1 MKFGPVPVERAAG
14 HILAHSVPLPGGRL
28 RKGMTLGA
36 GELAALKA
44 AGWTRI
50 TVARLEPGVGALGE
64 HGVDGFAGEGHG
76 RWLLCGRPGE
86 LLEHVYG
93 DMF

>member
-50 TVARLEPGVGALGE
+50 TVARLEPGDLHENAAAARLADALGTVE
-64 HGVDGFAGEGHG
+64 TGLEPAPFAAP
-76 RWLLCGRPGE
+76 RPAK
-86 LLEHVYG
+86 
-93 DMF
+93 D